1 MKRAAI
7 LALAPTLVASVLF
20 ACGGGNDNLPP
31 PPPPPPPP
39 PELPTVTPPPS
50 STVDAAPPPPAL
62 PPVTLAAGQA
72 SPDPAAPLPTVKI
85 TAPKK
90 DEVVPAD
97 KAGDFAV
104 KLDVKNWQTA
114 TGSQHVH
121 LILDNKPYK
130 AIYDTKAGVK
140 LSDLSGGTLEEGQHV
155 LVAFPSR
162 ANHESVKT
170 KDALVVLP
178 FFVGKKGEAK
188 VDVKKPMLVY
198 SRPKGDYKGDAANH
212 VLVDFQ
218 VANVAL
224 AEGKEHVTAIV
235 KGPGIEGELSARVE
249 KFGAP
254 LYLDGLR
261 NGTYEVKL
269 ELRGADDKVLPGLW
283 NTTTRTIGVDHDA
296 PSDPVA
302 AHGGHDPSKDADAGA
317 APVKPAAP
325 KAAPP
330 APAKPAPAKPAAAP
344 KK

>member
-1 MKRAAI
+1 MKRAA
-7 LALAPTLVASVLF
+7 ALASLSTLAALAI

-39 PELPTVTPPPS
+39 PEVVTAAPPP
-50 STVDAAPPPPAL
+50 TAVADAAPPEPVL

-72 SPDPAAPLPTVKI
+72 SPDPAAPLPVVNL
-85 TAPKK
+85 TAPRR
-90 DEVVPAD
+90 DEVIPTA

-104 KLDVKNWQTA
+104 KLDVRNWQTA
-114 TGSQHVH
+114 MGSQHVH

-140 LSDLSGGTLEEGQHV
+140 LAELAGGALEEGQHV

-170 KDALVVLP
+170 KGALVVVP
-178 FFVGKKGEAK
+178 FYVGKKGEAK
-188 VDVKKPMLVY
+188 TDPKNPMLVY

-218 VANVAL
+218 VANVTL
-224 AEGKEHVTAIV
+224 AAGKEHVHVSVT
-235 KGPGIEGELSARVE
+235 GPGIEKELTGDVE

-261 NGTYEVKL
+261 NGAYELTV
-269 ELRGADDKVLPGLW
+269 ELLGADKKPLAGPW
-283 NTTTRTIGVDHDA
+283 NRTTRTIHVDHDA
-296 PSDPVA
+296 PSEP
-302 AHGGHDPSKDADAGA
+302 AHAHDPATADAGA
-317 APVKPAAP
+317 PAATP
-325 KAAPP
+325 APAAKPP
-330 APAKPAPAKPAAAP
+330 AKAPAKPAP
-344 KK
+344 KKK